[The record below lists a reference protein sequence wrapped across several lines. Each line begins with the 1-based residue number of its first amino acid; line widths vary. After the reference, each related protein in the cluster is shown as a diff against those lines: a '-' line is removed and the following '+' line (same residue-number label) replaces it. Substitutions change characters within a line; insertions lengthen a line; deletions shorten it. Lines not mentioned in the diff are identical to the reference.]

1 MHRTL
6 AVLAIAVF
14 VPSGLR
20 AGAAARVGL
29 DKVVASLVRDLGADL
44 YDVRERASAT
54 LRQLGEPAAAALE
67 QAAGSD
73 DPEIRVRA
81 REILADVQS
90 GIRPHWPAETVLL
103 MRHIDRRR
111 QHERY
116 QVVQQIAASIGHE
129 ATPFLVQRLA
139 VGDSNE
145 VNYALR
151 ALQNMKDDRAWKQVL
166 QLIQKPANDA
176 QARALAWARGKSG
189 QAIEA
194 IERLAREQ
202 IQKGERDQAVEAG
215 IQDIL
220 GKLKAGKG
228 KGAAAAADT
237 LAKAAPDDA
246 RVLYLKAEAL
256 VLLDRDREAIAVRKR
271 ALELQPDSEAPHFLA
286 GDLLGTLGRR
296 RLAAREWE
304 RILTIQPN
312 DGVYDINAWLSLS
325 SIYADSGLFEQ
336 AAQYLEK
343 AQQRYAKLKAAKD
356 DAVARGTIES
366 LQAEVNRLRQQASRF
381 PTPGDPV
388 IQDPLPASE
397 LQPTLAVAVKDGET
411 KQLQKALASAAA
423 QIRLAV
429 EPPGLRLFEATSAA
443 LRYDKANKQLLVLL
457 GDTPACKPFPFEAKG
472 KTFEVAVHAGDQT
485 HVFQID
491 AATGEAAPAAK
502 FEKDYVLTIKP
513 GVQVGALTSVTLRI
527 NGRSQKWSK
536 AIDTGVT
543 LDRLPDHL
551 VIAIEGTTASNVR
564 LSARVQ
570 LVTPEPRLEP

>member
-1 MHRTL
+1 M
-6 AVLAIAVF
+6 
-14 VPSGLR
+14 
-20 AGAAARVGL
+20 
-29 DKVVASLVRDLGADL
+29 
-44 YDVRERASAT
+44 
-54 LRQLGEPAAAALE
+54 
-67 QAAGSD
+67 
-73 DPEIRVRA
+73 
-81 REILADVQS
+81 
-90 GIRPHWPAETVLL
+90 
-103 MRHIDRRR
+103 
-111 QHERY
+111 
-116 QVVQQIAASIGHE
+116 
-129 ATPFLVQRLA
+129 
-139 VGDSNE
+139 
-145 VNYALR
+145 
-151 ALQNMKDDRAWKQVL
+151 
-166 QLIQKPANDA
+166 
-176 QARALAWARGKSG
+176 
-189 QAIEA
+189 
-194 IERLAREQ
+194 
-202 IQKGERDQAVEAG
+202 
-215 IQDIL
+215 
-220 GKLKAGKG
+220 
-228 KGAAAAADT
+228 
-237 LAKAAPDDA
+237 
-246 RVLYLKAEAL
+246 
-256 VLLDRDREAIAVRKR
+256 
-271 ALELQPDSEAPHFLA
+271 
-286 GDLLGTLGRR
+286 
-296 RLAAREWE
+296 
-304 RILTIQPN
+304 
-312 DGVYDINAWLSLS
+312 
-325 SIYADSGLFEQ
+325 
-336 AAQYLEK
+336 
-343 AQQRYAKLKAAKD
+343 
-356 DAVARGTIES
+356 
-366 LQAEVNRLRQQASRF
+366 
-381 PTPGDPV
+381 